1 MLALTSAQDVLDFWF
16 LPIGAKD
23 HNSQRAEWFRKDAA
37 FDAQIRAKFGDVV
50 ALALS
55 GGLRNWD
62 DEGTQ
67 GTLARIVVLDQ
78 MTRNIH
84 RGTPLAFAG
93 DMLALEAAMA
103 LDDSG
108 ANQTLPPAQ
117 RLFSLMP
124 FEHAENLAR
133 QQRSLDLFDML
144 RMSAP
149 GYERN
154 YEYAR
159 RHYDVI
165 RRFGRFPHRNAILGR
180 VSTAEETA
188 FLQQPGAGF

>member
-1 MLALTSAQDVLDFWF
+1 MLALTPAQDVLDFWF
-16 LPIGAKD
+16 LPIGAKG
-23 HNSQRAEWFRKDAA
+23 HNSQRPEWFRKDPA
-37 FDAQIRAKFGDVV
+37 FDAQIRTQFGDVV
-50 ALALS
+50 ALALN
-55 GGLRNWD
+55 GGLRDWD

-108 ANQTLPPAQ
+108 ASQTLPPAQ
-117 RLFSLMP
+117 RLFSFMP
-124 FEHAENLAR
+124 FEHAENLSR
-133 QQRSLDLFDML
+133 QQRSVDLFDML
-144 RMSAP
+144 RASAP

-180 VSTAEETA
+180 ASTAEETA
-188 FLQQPGAGF
+188 FLQQPGSGF